1 MEKNI
6 GKVKAGMKFVF
17 WYSTG
22 NVEGRVLGF
31 EDDSLETRD
40 ERDDVD
46 EEIFTLERN
55 DFKTEGK
62 VDSYVYN
69 LLETMTQGFRY
80 LDSRNSEI

>member
-31 EDDSLETRD
+31 EDDSGVWKRVMKEMTLTRRFLRWRGTILRRK
-40 ERDDVD
+40 E
-46 EEIFTLERN
+46 
-55 DFKTEGK
+55 K
-62 VDSYVYN
+62 
-69 LLETMTQGFRY
+69 
-80 LDSRNSEI
+80 